1 MKKIII
7 ATLAVA
13 FFTASANAKICQV
26 GGKLGQ
32 KNDYSDTV
40 IGNVEDYMEKGTSVG
55 TPHPQ
60 PIEFLIEE
68 SIEQAAMVG
77 ASATRIGEIG
87 LDEAR
92 DMGRTFKQ
100 ALSEAG
106 NADDALEFVAV
117 ITVDPAGEL
126 VLTAVDNAGEMIGES
141 IRLADRLQENAL
153 MAAAR
158 LMDAAHVPFV
168 GVVLDKTSNALTF
181 IVSDYLGTITKNLIG
196 NSIDVG
202 CAVAATGS
210 HLLRLDIVSALGS
223 TKDAINET
231 VQGTWQLL
239 KDVYS
244 PLAQK
249 AYNGAERTAKY
260 AKIGYDASKKAT
272 KATYKY
278 SKQKVK
284 NGAARTKRTYR
295 RIKQWMKDNT
305 VETDPFEEDYYM

>member
-7 ATLAVA
+7 AALAVA
-13 FFTASANAKICQV
+13 FTISANAKICQV

-40 IGNVEDYMEKGTSVG
+40 IGNVEKYAESKTDVG
-55 TPHPQ
+55 SSLPQ
-60 PIEFLIEE
+60 PDQFIVEE
-68 SIEQAAMVG
+68 VLENIAMTGAA
-77 ASATRIGEIG
+77 ATRIGELS

-92 DMGRTFKQ
+92 NVGRTFKQ

-117 ITVDPAGEL
+117 ITMDPAGEL
-126 VLTAVDNAGEMIGES
+126 VLTAVDVAGQMIGES
-141 IRLADRLQENAL
+141 IRLADRLQENAI

-158 LMDAAHVPFV
+158 LMNAAHVPFI

-181 IVSDYLGTITKNLIG
+181 MVSDYLGVITKNLIG

-249 AYNGAERTAKY
+249 AYNGAKRTAKY
-260 AKIGYDASKKAT
+260 AKVGYDASKKAA
-272 KATYKY
+272 KVSYKY
-278 SKQKVK
+278 SKTKVK
-284 NGAARTKRTYR
+284 NGAARTKRVAK
-295 RIKQWMKDNT
+295 RISKWMKENT
-305 VETDPFEEDYYM
+305 EPGPDFPEDEY